1 MNNVRFTYHVRP
13 LPKLGKIR
21 TQNECDRGEHIL
33 NIIMVIVA
41 VIVIAAYGWMLHQH
55 DARMEAAIETETE
68 YTFNRGSL
76 FDE

>member
-1 MNNVRFTYHVRP
+1 MKR
-13 LPKLGKIR
+13 R
-21 TQNECDRGEHIL
+21 TDIIL
-33 NIIMVIVA
+33 IILA
-41 VIVIAAYGWMLHQH
+41 VIVIAAYGWMLHLH

>member
-1 MNNVRFTYHVRP
+1 M
-13 LPKLGKIR
+13 
-21 TQNECDRGEHIL
+21 DRRIDIIL
-33 NIIMVIVA
+33 IILA